1 MQKRGSLLR
10 DWRSYVPSARRL
22 RLSALVAIADP
33 DHEEHEQMVEW
44 AGGEFDAEAFDPA
57 TVRFDDPKR
66 RWRKAFG
73 RGR

>member
-1 MQKRGSLLR
+1 MVSAPRFAVLR
-10 DWRSYVPSARRL
+10 AQRACL
-22 RLSALVAIADP
+22 RLSPLVAIADP
-33 DHEEHEQMVEW
+33 DHEEHEQMLEW
-44 AGGEFDAEAFDPA
+44 VGGEFDAESVDPA